1 MKYVYMK
8 KFLII
13 FGKRKI
19 NIILLIFSSI
29 ILFILICH
37 LLCGCCKMSFLETFE
52 TVTGKKIDVKIK
64 NNDEPN
70 MKTNVSK
77 ENYNIMNQVSSNTGK
92 KTDVKIK
99 NNDEPNM
106 KTNVSKENN
115 NIMNQV
121 SSNTVKKEGFIGLNK
136 NYMNTG
142 EVYASYPSNTLN
154 TNNWMGPTLT
164 GGNAELNKLNSYK
177 NTPLP
182 LQNDNMFMFSHTEF
196 KPDCCKYGE
205 TYSNSMGCAC
215 MNLDSVKYLW
225 QRGGNNVPLIQGSS
239 I

>member
-1 MKYVYMK
+1 MQN
-8 KFLII
+8 FLIM
-13 FGKRKI
+13 FGKRKV

-29 ILFILICH
+29 VLFILICH
-37 LLCGCCKMSFLETFE
+37 LFCGCSKMSFLETFE

-64 NNDEPN
+64 NNDKPN
-70 MKTNVSK
+70 MKTN
-77 ENYNIMNQVSSNTGK
+77 
-92 KTDVKIK
+92 D
-99 NNDEPNM
+99 
-106 KTNVSKENN
+106 SKENN
-115 NIMNQV
+115 NIMNEV
-121 SSNTVKKEGFIGLNK
+121 STNTVKKEGFIGLNK

-154 TNNWMGPTLT
+154 TNNWMSPTLIA
-164 GGNAELNKLNSYK
+164 GNAELNKLNSYK

>member
-1 MKYVYMK
+1 
-8 KFLII
+8 
-13 FGKRKI
+13 
-19 NIILLIFSSI
+19 
-29 ILFILICH
+29 
-37 LLCGCCKMSFLETFE
+37 
-52 TVTGKKIDVKIK
+52 
-64 NNDEPN
+64 

-77 ENYNIMNQVSSNTGK
+77 ENNNIMNQILSNTGK

-121 SSNTVKKEGFIGLNK
+121 SSNTVKKTVKKEGFIGLNK

>member
-1 MKYVYMK
+1 MQN
-8 KFLII
+8 FLVM
-13 FGKRKI
+13 FGKRKV

-29 ILFILICH
+29 VLFILICH
-37 LLCGCCKMSFLETFE
+37 LFCGCSKMSFLETFE

-77 ENYNIMNQVSSNTGK
+77 ENNNIMNQVSSNTVK
-92 KTDVKIK
+92 K
-99 NNDEPNM
+99 
-106 KTNVSKENN
+106 
-115 NIMNQV
+115 
-121 SSNTVKKEGFIGLNK
+121 TVKKEGFIGLNK

-164 GGNAELNKLNSYK
+164 PGNAELNKLNSYK

>member
-19 NIILLIFSSI
+19 KINIILLIFSSI
-29 ILFILICH
+29 VLFISICH
-37 LLCGCCKMSFLETFE
+37 LLCGCSKMSFLETFE

-70 MKTNVSK
+70 MKTN
-77 ENYNIMNQVSSNTGK
+77 
-92 KTDVKIK
+92 D
-99 NNDEPNM
+99 
-106 KTNVSKENN
+106 SKENN

-121 SSNTVKKEGFIGLNK
+121 SSNTVKKTVKKEGFIGLNK

-164 GGNAELNKLNSYK
+164 AGNAELNKLNSYK

>member
-1 MKYVYMK
+1 MQN
-8 KFLII
+8 FLVM
-13 FGKRKI
+13 FGKRKV

-29 ILFILICH
+29 VLFILICH
-37 LLCGCCKMSFLETFE
+37 LFCGCSKMSFLETFE

-70 MKTNVSK
+70 MKTN
-77 ENYNIMNQVSSNTGK
+77 
-92 KTDVKIK
+92 D
-99 NNDEPNM
+99 
-106 KTNVSKENN
+106 SKENN

-121 SSNTVKKEGFIGLNK
+121 SSNTVKKTVKKEGFIGLNK

-164 GGNAELNKLNSYK
+164 AGNAELNKLNSYK

>member
-1 MKYVYMK
+1 MKYVYMQN
-8 KFLII
+8 FLVM
-13 FGKRKI
+13 FGKRKV

-29 ILFILICH
+29 VLFILICH
-37 LLCGCCKMSFLETFE
+37 LFCGCSKMSFLETFE

-77 ENYNIMNQVSSNTGK
+77 ENNNIMNQVSSNTVK
-92 KTDVKIK
+92 K
-99 NNDEPNM
+99 
-106 KTNVSKENN
+106 
-115 NIMNQV
+115 
-121 SSNTVKKEGFIGLNK
+121 TVKKEGFIGLNK

-164 GGNAELNKLNSYK
+164 PGNAELNKLNSYK

>member
-1 MKYVYMK
+1 
-8 KFLII
+8 
-13 FGKRKI
+13 
-19 NIILLIFSSI
+19 
-29 ILFILICH
+29 
-37 LLCGCCKMSFLETFE
+37 MSFLESFE

-64 NNDEPN
+64 NNDSQPTMNEPSMN
-70 MKTNVSK
+70 DSNSQKNIKTN
-77 ENYNIMNQVSSNTGK
+77 T
-92 KTDVKIK
+92 TDI
-99 NNDEPNM
+99 
-106 KTNVSKENN
+106 
-115 NIMNQV
+115 
-121 SSNTVKKEGFIGLNK
+121 VKKEGFIGLNK

-154 TNNWMGPTLT
+154 TNNWMYPALVAGSP
-164 GGNAELNKLNSYK
+164 ELNKLNSYK

-215 MNLDSVKYLW
+215 MNVDSAKYLW